1 MIRRAPV
8 VAMVLGLGVLLGT
21 AVTAVAKSG
30 IVARLDAPVPTHA
43 QAGSV
48 LTIGWTLTV
57 PGSSGLFGTDTILRL
72 YPANGGAPSDW
83 DARQDRGNHYVAT
96 VTVPAG
102 KIETIGIGI
111 PGESCTDSACVPAV
125 AFFTIVDPSGAPVLR
140 PGTQPPAT
148 STSSFAPPTGADSSV
163 ALIVAVLLGSL
174 ALASALW
181 RWRRAD

>member
-21 AVTAVAKSG
+21 AVAVAAKSD
-30 IVARLDAPVPTHA
+30 IVARLDAPVPIHA

-57 PGSSGLFGTDTILRL
+57 PGSSGLIGTDTILRL

-83 DARQDRGNHYVAT
+83 GARQDLGNHYVAT

-102 KIETIGIGI
+102 GIATIGIGI
-111 PGESCTDSACVPAV
+111 PGESCTENVCVPAV
-125 AFFTIVDPSGAPVLR
+125 AFFTVIDPTGAPVLR
-140 PGTQPPAT
+140 PGIQPPAT
-148 STSSFAPPTGADSSV
+148 SMSPAALPTGADPPV

-174 ALASALW
+174 AFASALW